1 MDERRHVTAQVEELH
16 GRYHRLLLIDAK
28 DLDGREPNPR
38 NRGAGFSVENSQE
51 TITTHGNAN
60 NYVVGSQGLAG
71 GLYNAAVS
79 GCSTTL
85 NSSGAPVTTCTNIAN
100 YSYNPSPDFIGK
112 LAFQPGFGHYEIFGV
127 LTDFRDRI
135 FPGATLS
142 TPTAAGAFN
151 SSTWT
156 GGGGANAR
164 WSLMQ
169 KHIDIGLHG
178 LGGKGLG
185 RYGTATLADATVRPN
200 GTIAPLNTY
209 QGLLTLEY
217 HSQKWDWYGN
227 GGIEYAGRNSYF
239 NSKGVPVG
247 YGALNFNNTGCGI
260 ETLPGTAFSAGFSP
274 GSLSNCNADTKDVVE
289 GTAGFWYKPY
299 NGPKGRLQLGLQ
311 YSYITRTAWSG
322 IGTKTPVPPGANP
335 SAIDNMFLT
344 SFRYYL
350 P

>member
-1 MDERRHVTAQVEELH
+1 ML
-16 GRYHRLLLIDAK
+16 
-28 DLDGREPNPR
+28 
-38 NRGAGFSVENSQE
+38 
-51 TITTHGNAN
+51 
-60 NYVVGSQGLAG
+60 
-71 GLYNAAVS
+71 
-79 GCSTTL
+79 
-85 NSSGAPVTTCTNIAN
+85 
-100 YSYNPSPDFIGK
+100 
-112 LAFQPGFGHYEIFGV
+112 
-127 LTDFRDRI
+127 
-135 FPGATLS
+135 
-142 TPTAAGAFN
+142 
-151 SSTWT
+151 
-156 GGGGANAR
+156 
-164 WSLMQ
+164 
-169 KHIDIGLHG
+169 
-178 LGGKGLG
+178 
-185 RYGTATLADATVRPN
+185 TVRPN

-217 HSQKWDWYGN
+217 HSHKWDWYGN

-239 NSKGVPVG
+239 NAKGVPVG

-299 NGPKGRLQLGLQ
+299 NGPKGRLQFGLQ